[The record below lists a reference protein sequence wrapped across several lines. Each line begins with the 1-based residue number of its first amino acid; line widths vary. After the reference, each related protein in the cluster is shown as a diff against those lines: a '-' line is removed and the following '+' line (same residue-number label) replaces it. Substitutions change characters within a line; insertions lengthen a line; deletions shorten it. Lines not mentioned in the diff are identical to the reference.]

1 MMHFTVIHWIMVV
14 VFVLIFILLAVL
26 SQKEQNKKTRLTLV
40 GFSFIISVVGAVV
53 SLLILDKYT
62 KKAKI
67 VNYTTQRNYNKESVT
82 IRGSIKNTGRFRIGY
97 CTMDI
102 KIVNKVVHKKGTKF
116 MYKTSSVGDM
126 FKSRGY
132 KKNFLKTSVRAIEDL
147 KPRLSKKFSV
157 SIKIPSSFQNPKYFL
172 HLVCH

>member
-1 MMHFTVIHWIMVV
+1 MMYFTAIHWIMV
-14 VFVLIFILLAVL
+14 FIFILVFILLVVL
-26 SQKEQNKKTRLTLV
+26 VQKEPNKKTRVSLMIV
-40 GFSFIISVVGAVV
+40 SFIVAFVGMLV

-67 VNYTTQRNYNKESVT
+67 LNYTTQRNYNKESVT
-82 IRGSIKNTGRFRIGY
+82 IRGTIKNIGKFKISY
-97 CTMDI
+97 CTLDI
-102 KIVNKVVHKKGTKF
+102 KVVNKVIHKKGTKF

-132 KKNFLKTSVRAIEDL
+132 KKNFLQDSIRAVEDL
-147 KPRLSKKFSV
+147 KPRLSKSFSK
-157 SIKIPSSFQNPKYFL
+157 SIKLPSHFQNPKYFL

>member
-1 MMHFTVIHWIMVV
+1 MMHLTVVHWIMIV
-14 VFVLIFILLAVL
+14 VFILIFILLAVL
-26 SQKEQNKKTRLTLV
+26 AQKEPNKKTRISLV
-40 GFSFIISVVGAVV
+40 ILSFIISLIGALV

-67 VNYTTQRNYNKESVT
+67 INYSTQRNYNKESVT
-82 IRGSIKNTGRFRIGY
+82 IRGKIKNIGKFYIGY

-126 FKSRGY
+126 FKSKGY
-132 KKNFLKTSVRAIEDL
+132 KKNFLKTSVKAVEDL
-147 KPRLSKKFSV
+147 KPKLTKNFKVSV
-157 SIKIPSSFQNPKYFL
+157 KIPSHFQNPRYFL

>member
-1 MMHFTVIHWIMVV
+1 MMYLTMIHWIFIV
-14 VFVLIFILLAVL
+14 IFILIFLLLVVL
-26 SQKEQNKKTRLTLV
+26 SQKEQNKKTRMTLV
-40 GFSFIISVVGAVV
+40 ILSFVVSVIGLIV

-82 IRGSIKNTGRFRIGY
+82 IRGTIKNIGKFPISY

-102 KIVNKVVHKKGTKF
+102 KIVNKVTHKKGTKF
-116 MYKTSSVGDM
+116 MYKTSSITDM
-126 FKSRGY
+126 FKSKGY
-132 KKNFLKTSVRAIEDL
+132 KKNFLQDSARAVKNL
-147 KPRLSKKFSV
+147 KPRLSKSFKV
-157 SIKIPSSFQNPKYFL
+157 SIKIPSHFQNPKYFL